1 MAVPLLLEK
10 PPQLPLTPYYDT
22 GVNFLF
28 LTPRIIRPVK
38 MGDIENNPRLALK
51 SGRPSPGTETQTR
64 RGTSRVFSYVANL
77 GGFFF
82 SLFLFCNIPL
92 RPHPALASGLQ
103 KQSNKK
109 KKKKRE
115 RENLRTQTHTSGDR
129 GELEKR
135 RRGGGRRQ
143 QGWSNGRG
151 SRQDPSQIP
160 LRPQAALPAPTGE
173 RGVGQA
179 DGVELALGSWL
190 GRRLEEP
197 PSDRLIGRETQSD
210 GGGGRRT
217 ISLRGLAAAYT
228 PGSGAAELG

>member
-64 RGTSRVFSYVANL
+64 R
-77 GGFFF
+77 
-82 SLFLFCNIPL
+82 
-92 RPHPALASGLQ
+92 
-103 KQSNKK
+103 
-109 KKKKRE
+109 
-115 RENLRTQTHTSGDR
+115 
-129 GELEKR
+129 
-135 RRGGGRRQ
+135 
-143 QGWSNGRG
+143 
-151 SRQDPSQIP
+151 
-160 LRPQAALPAPTGE
+160 GE

>member
-109 KKKKRE
+109 KKKRE
-115 RENLRTQTHTSGDR
+115 REKTCAHRHT
-129 GELEKR
+129 
-135 RRGGGRRQ
+135 
-143 QGWSNGRG
+143 
-151 SRQDPSQIP
+151 PV
-160 LRPQAALPAPTGE
+160 ATGE
-173 RGVGQA
+173 SWKNAGEEEAGDSK
-179 DGVELALGSWL
+179 DGAMGEGA
-190 GRRLEEP
+190 GRIPHRSPSGLKLPCPPRQESEE
-197 PSDRLIGRETQSD
+197 SGKQMEWS
-210 GGGGRRT
+210 
-217 ISLRGLAAAYT
+217 SL
-228 PGSGAAELG
+228 

>member
-82 SLFLFCNIPL
+82 FPFFFFVTFPFAPIPL
-92 RPHPALASGLQ
+92 
-103 KQSNKK
+103 
-109 KKKKRE
+109 
-115 RENLRTQTHTSGDR
+115 
-129 GELEKR
+129 
-135 RRGGGRRQ
+135 
-143 QGWSNGRG
+143 
-151 SRQDPSQIP
+151 
-160 LRPQAALPAPTGE
+160 
-173 RGVGQA
+173 
-179 DGVELALGSWL
+179 
-190 GRRLEEP
+190 
-197 PSDRLIGRETQSD
+197 
-210 GGGGRRT
+210 
-217 ISLRGLAAAYT
+217 
-228 PGSGAAELG
+228 

>member
-1 MAVPLLLEK
+1 ML
-10 PPQLPLTPYYDT
+10 
-22 GVNFLF
+22 

-64 RGTSRVFSYVANL
+64 RGASRVFSYVTNL
-77 GGFFF
+77 GGF
-82 SLFLFCNIPL
+82 FLFCNIPL

-109 KKKKRE
+109 RKKKKPAHTDTHQWRQG
-115 RENLRTQTHTSGDR
+115 RVGKTQ
-129 GELEKR
+129 ER
-135 RRGGGRRQ
+135 RRQETARMEQ
-143 QGWSNGRG
+143 WERG

-160 LRPQAALPAPTGE
+160 LRPQAALPAPTGK
-173 RGVGQA
+173 RGVGRA